1 MAGRARGPES
11 GDVLDIDTSCVRE
24 TDIIMITHTLSGF
37 ANTPGDLIVQM
48 SPRIAE
54 LPMCHTTRKAGVQLD
69 A

>member
-1 MAGRARGPES
+1 M
-11 GDVLDIDTSCVRE
+11 L
-24 TDIIMITHTLSGF
+24 ITHIVGF
-37 ANTPGDLIVQM
+37 RQHPPGDLIVQM

>member
-1 MAGRARGPES
+1 M
-11 GDVLDIDTSCVRE
+11 I
-24 TDIIMITHTLSGF
+24 TDTHTLSGF